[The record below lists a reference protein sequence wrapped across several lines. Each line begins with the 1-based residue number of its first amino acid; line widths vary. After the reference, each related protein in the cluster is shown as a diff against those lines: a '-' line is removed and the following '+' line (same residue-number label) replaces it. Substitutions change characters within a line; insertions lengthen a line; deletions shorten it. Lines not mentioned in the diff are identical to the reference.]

1 MRNICS
7 GPLVRAVRCRCR
19 DAAQRFI
26 AETSG
31 SSPVRR
37 ERERRNRPGQPLRQR
52 VRYVCGFSGGR
63 LRELAEYLDTEL
75 VTTVLDPPPQS

>member
-1 MRNICS
+1 
-7 GPLVRAVRCRCR
+7 
-19 DAAQRFI
+19 
-26 AETSG
+26 
-31 SSPVRR
+31 
-37 ERERRNRPGQPLRQR
+37 